1 MEYDFKSLH
10 PEYGSGAPMWG
21 RLAEFGAPSPE
32 EIDFGVAEMKF
43 RLAPEIA
50 AALERHVT
58 AGTFGYSGAPESL
71 KREICAWMARRHG
84 WRIEPEWLFQ
94 TYGLVLAVGC
104 CVRALTEPGD
114 GILLNYPSYPPFYR
128 AIEQNGRRLVR
139 SDLLELEGRYVFDF
153 EDMERKIAQENV
165 KLYILCSPQNPT
177 GRVWTRTE
185 LERVGE
191 MCLRHGV
198 KVVSDEIHFDICCPG
213 HEHSVFASLSDEFAA
228 NSVVLTAPSKT
239 FNIAGMTISN
249 VIIPSTQ
256 LRERVKETVSR
267 DMGGYFNSFGYA
279 ACEAAY
285 KSAEPWLDECLKVLE
300 GTELKLYNAN
310 VSTLLDSVRAGAAGF
325 SGVMASFHPELYA
338 WLLAHVDD
346 SRAEVLQAALTQ
358 CSLIE
363 RQLYPVNAKY
373 HLQRMGLPLTTRSR
387 TQDCHLLTETFK
399 DEVRQMEL
407 LVAWLKKTLLAG
419 EEV

>member
-1 MEYDFKSLH
+1 
-10 PEYGSGAPMWG
+10 
-21 RLAEFGAPSPE
+21 
-32 EIDFGVAEMKF
+32 
-43 RLAPEIA
+43 
-50 AALERHVT
+50 
-58 AGTFGYSGAPESL
+58 
-71 KREICAWMARRHG
+71 MARRHG

-198 KVVSDEIHFDICCPG
+198 KVVSDEIHFDICYPG

-228 NSVVLTAPSKT
+228 NSVVL
-239 FNIAGMTISN
+239 
-249 VIIPSTQ
+249 
-256 LRERVKETVSR
+256 
-267 DMGGYFNSFGYA
+267 
-279 ACEAAY
+279 
-285 KSAEPWLDECLKVLE
+285 
-300 GTELKLYNAN
+300 
-310 VSTLLDSVRAGAAGF
+310 
-325 SGVMASFHPELYA
+325 
-338 WLLAHVDD
+338 
-346 SRAEVLQAALTQ
+346 
-358 CSLIE
+358 SLIHISE
-363 RQLYPVNAKY
+363 P
-373 HLQRMGLPLTTRSR
+373 TR
-387 TQDCHLLTETFK
+387 H
-399 DEVRQMEL
+399 
-407 LVAWLKKTLLAG
+407 
-419 EEV
+419 

>member
-198 KVVSDEIHFDICCPG
+198 KVVSDEIHFDICYPG

-249 VIIPSTQ
+249 VIIPSTL

-300 GTELKLYNAN
+300 GNCRLFTDFLRERVPAFSCHMPEGTYLAWMDGRRTGLGSEELTRFLHGEARFYTEPGEVFGSGYELFQRVNLACPREYVEKA
-310 VSTLLDSVRAGAAGF
+310 LLRLEAAAKARG
-325 SGVMASFHPELYA
+325 
-338 WLLAHVDD
+338 
-346 SRAEVLQAALTQ
+346 
-358 CSLIE
+358 LI
-363 RQLYPVNAKY
+363 
-373 HLQRMGLPLTTRSR
+373 
-387 TQDCHLLTETFK
+387 
-399 DEVRQMEL
+399 
-407 LVAWLKKTLLAG
+407 
-419 EEV
+419 